1 MYPATGLYDDLLMLL
16 ARSEERRLDGTN
28 PVKGRRGRIWM
39 EPFWNA
45 SGVLLAGAFRI
56 LPAEATAKLHDMLFL
71 ALTGDS
77 KTYPLESDCVS
88 FRRAADLCAQA
99 RESTGSDAAIYCLT
113 THPPAY
119 GELLY
124 LTVEIM
130 RHALAGLRRV
140 RGKPCRPRL
149 VIAMDYYA
157 LDMLKMYK
165 EGAYA
170 GFVGRYHL
178 GFDRLV
184 HLRPLL
190 GRKVLGSRIGW
201 PSTARRIFGTL
212 GSGGEVAMVLGG
224 GLPVTGR
231 MFYCTREF
239 VVRLY
244 RERPEAA
251 GPAVPP
257 AKLGDGVLA
266 DAALSAPPAEIRE
279 RLLREAPGFAKF
291 VDSGILGGALKKNI
305 RRAMEAW
312 VLSSL
317 AGEAEFKEVE
327 AGRPTAA
334 CREAL
339 AAVAKALG
347 WKEAAAR
354 TVLADFEEEFKRETP
369 YRERLF
375 SLLARRVAGR
385 GRPVVL
391 LPLTHGKPGAVAMRY
406 GEPVCLLDARENEVR
421 VLRPGGEPEWTPL
434 RRFCRDFVGRRYS

>member
-16 ARSEERRLDGTN
+16 ARSEERRLEGTN
-28 PVKGRRGRIWM
+28 PVKRRGGRIWM

-45 SGVLLAGAFRI
+45 LGVLIAVAFRI
-56 LPAEATAKLHDMLFL
+56 LPAEATAKLHDIVFL
-71 ALTGDS
+71 AVIGG
-77 KTYPLESDCVS
+77 KETYPLESDCVS
-88 FRRAADLCAQA
+88 FRQSADLCAQA

-113 THPPAY
+113 SHPPAC

-130 RHALAGLRRV
+130 RHALAGLRRI
-140 RGKPCRPRL
+140 RGEPCRPRL

-157 LDMLKMYK
+157 LDMLKMYE

-190 GRKVLGSRIGW
+190 GRKVLGSRTGW
-201 PSTARRIFGTL
+201 PSTARRVFETL

-224 GLPVTGR
+224 GIPVTSR

-239 VVRLY
+239 VGRLY
-244 RERPEAA
+244 RERPGAA
-251 GPAVPP
+251 TPVQ
-257 AKLGDGVLA
+257 
-266 DAALSAPPAEIRE
+266 IRE
-279 RLLREAPGFAKF
+279 RLVQIAPDFGEFMG
-291 VDSGILGGALKKNI
+291 SGVLGGALKSNI

-312 VLSSL
+312 VLSGL
-317 AGEAEFKEVE
+317 TGESEFKEVG
-327 AGRPTAA
+327 AGRPTEA

-347 WKEAAAR
+347 WEEPRARAAF
-354 TVLADFEEEFKRETP
+354 VDFEEEFKRESP

-375 SLLARRVAGR
+375 SLLARRVVGR
-385 GRPVVL
+385 GRPVVV
-391 LPLTHGKPGAVAMRY
+391 LPLTHGKVGAVAMRY
-406 GEPVCLLDARENEVR
+406 GEPVCLLEARAGEVR
-421 VLRPGGEPEWTPL
+421 VLRPGGEPEWILL
-434 RRFCRDFVGRRYS
+434 RRFCRDFVAKRYS